1 MIKANTLLKGID
13 SAMKLEGRVLIDV
26 PKQLKGVGD
35 IVLTQELYQIL
46 KSLNNIDP
54 EIILHAMER
63 YMEDMQNGSRE
74 N

>member
-1 MIKANTLLKGID
+1 MIKANTLIKGID

-63 YMEDMQNGSRE
+63 YMEDMKNEQN
-74 N
+74 